1 MTPVYANGL
10 SDEAY
15 WQMVEKMMSVL
26 TTFNSLRSG
35 WTLEKVLKVDVKFA
49 RFRPILGSSYI
60 ALPSKIA
67 NCRGLLNV
75 RNHED
80 RDCFRYCFVAAYY
93 MYHQISL
100 DRIDRN
106 YQSDKTSPTTYNQ
119 PGLHQPLGDFTMP
132 MGFADIPQFE
142 TLNNVQ
148 VKEIH
153 EPCGFALTVIDHHSS
168 KPIFHHVDSSPACMT
183 NFVKMLHKLAR
194 DIYQQKR
201 KHPFFKGDRRN
212 LGKSNATHFWICE
225 KSFSET
231 EDPENTIDLD
241 HCHYSGKFLGWA
253 HEKCNR
259 LRRNINFTPVVG
271 HNIQNYD
278 LHHICLA
285 LNNCEPT
292 TTISL
297 IPATDKKYISMTFG
311 VLIDTFVTEKGK
323 TVKVYEYLRFIDSFK
338 MMNSSLEKL
347 FEILPDDRFEI
358 MRAMFSTLSD
368 ANLQLLKQKGYYP
381 YSYVTGRSK
390 FSDTSLPPLSK
401 WGNTLDGAVVKVT
414 ETNLQHARR
423 MWEILE
429 CGTLQD
435 YHDSYLKLDCA
446 LLACVC
452 EFHRQLSFD
461 T

>member
-1 MTPVYANGL
+1 MTRAAQQHLRHVDFLNTL
-10 SDEAY
+10 S
-15 WQMVEKMMSVL
+15 
-26 TTFNSLRSG
+26 TGNHLRSDN
-35 WTLEKVLKVDVKFA
+35 T
-49 RFRPILGSSYI
+49 
-60 ALPSKIA
+60 
-67 NCRGLLNV
+67 
-75 RNHED
+75 
-80 RDCFRYCFVAAYY
+80 
-93 MYHQISL
+93 
-100 DRIDRN
+100 RIV
-106 YQSDKTSPTTYNQ
+106 S
-119 PGLHQPLGDFTMP
+119 
-132 MGFADIPQFE
+132 
-142 TLNNVQ
+142 
-148 VKEIH
+148 
-153 EPCGFALTVIDHHSS
+153 DHHRLQT
-168 KPIFHHVDSSPACMT
+168 VTT
-183 NFVKMLHKLAR
+183 NKICLSAF
-194 DIYQQKR
+194 DNKR
-201 KHPFFKGDRRN
+201 YILPDGIKTLPFGHYGIIDY
-212 LGKSNATHFWICE
+212 AIDE
-225 KSFSET
+225 
-231 EDPENTIDLD
+231 IDLD

-292 TTISL
+292 TTISV
-297 IPATDKKYISMTFG
+297 IPATDEKYISMTFG

-347 FEILPDDRFEI
+347 VEIVPDDRFEI

-401 WGNTLDGAVVKVT
+401 WGNTLDGGAVKVT

-446 LLACVC
+446 LLACDC
-452 EFHRQLSFD
+452 EFH
-461 T
+461 